1 MSRFFAMPRSDR
13 WYLLALIV
21 FAAIAFMPW
30 TKHVHFA
37 GMALFGWLMA
47 ALMIFSP
54 ALALVLLWRE
64 HKRRGVESLPK
75 R

>member
-1 MSRFFAMPRSDR
+1 MTHFFIMPRGDR
-13 WYLLALIV
+13 WYLLAILL
-21 FAAIAFMPW
+21 FAALAFLPW
-30 TKHVHFA
+30 AKHIHIS

-64 HKRRGVESLPK
+64 RKNSRT
-75 R
+75 